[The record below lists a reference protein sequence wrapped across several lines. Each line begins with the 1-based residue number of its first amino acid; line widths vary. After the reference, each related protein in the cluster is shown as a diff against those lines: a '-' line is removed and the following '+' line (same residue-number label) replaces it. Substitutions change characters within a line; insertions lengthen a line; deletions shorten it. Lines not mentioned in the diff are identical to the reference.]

1 MNYHNCGL
9 GLGRVQGVE
18 LMVWVKD
25 KLDDMD
31 VSLEKEAGV
40 QNGDHHGLI
49 YGQTNWHPSLS
60 WVTNESSRYCL
71 SIYTSNSDLGLMVL

>member
-9 GLGRVQGVE
+9 GSGRVQGVE

-31 VSLEKEAGV
+31 VSLKKEAGV
-40 QNGDHHGLI
+40 QNGDHNGLFI
-49 YGQTNWHPSLS
+49 AKPIGIHHFLGSLMKALDI
-60 WVTNESSRYCL
+60 VFPFIPQNL
-71 SIYTSNSDLGLMVL
+71 I